1 MSYRV
6 LVTTASIGWALYW
19 LYRAVTALDTPENA
33 LLYAAVAVLPYA
45 IYWLVE
51 RLSARRK
58 Q

>member
-1 MSYRV
+1 
-6 LVTTASIGWALYW
+6 VTTASIGWSLYW
-19 LYRAVTALDTPENA
+19 LYRAVRALDAPENA

-51 RLSARRK
+51 RVSAKRK